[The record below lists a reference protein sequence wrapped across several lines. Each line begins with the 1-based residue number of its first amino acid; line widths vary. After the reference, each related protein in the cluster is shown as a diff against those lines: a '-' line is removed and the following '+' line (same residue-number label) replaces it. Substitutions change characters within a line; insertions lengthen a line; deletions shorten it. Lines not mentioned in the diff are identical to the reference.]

1 MRQNSIYKI
10 PAAFTPDCSSEEIR
24 KGAIELLL
32 SQAGYQKMLQKKSPI
47 NDCYECYF
55 SFLGIDI
62 DTCER
67 SKLEKT
73 IFKDNEARLTQE
85 TIEKILDRFP
95 EFFNNRKVKVFDHD
109 VGYITIANN
118 KSKSPEVK

>member
-1 MRQNSIYKI
+1 MRQNSISKI
-10 PAAFTPDCSSEEIR
+10 PGDFTPDCSSEEIR

-32 SQAGYQKMLQKKSPI
+32 SQAGYQKKLQKKSPI
-47 NDCYECYF
+47 YECYF

-62 DTCER
+62 DICER
-67 SKLEKT
+67 EKLEKT

-109 VGYITIANN
+109 VGYIIID
-118 KSKSPEVK
+118 KK

>member
-1 MRQNSIYKI
+1 VRQNSISKI
-10 PAAFTPDCSSEEIR
+10 PADFIPNSSSEEIR

-32 SQAGYQKMLQKKSPI
+32 SQAGYQKKLQKKSPI
-47 NDCYECYF
+47 YECYF

-67 SKLEKT
+67 EKLEKT

-109 VGYITIANN
+109 VGYIIID
-118 KSKSPEVK
+118 KK

>member
-1 MRQNSIYKI
+1 MRQNSISKI
-10 PAAFTPDCSSEEIR
+10 PADFTPDCSSEEIR
-24 KGAIELLL
+24 KRATELLL
-32 SQAGYQKMLQKKSPI
+32 SQAGYQKKLQKKSP
-47 NDCYECYF
+47 NNNCYECYF
-55 SFLGIDI
+55 SFLGIDIDI

-109 VGYITIANN
+109 V
-118 KSKSPEVK
+118 

>member
-1 MRQNSIYKI
+1 MRQNNIYKI
-10 PAAFTPDCSSEEIR
+10 PAALTPDCSSEEIR
-24 KGAIELLL
+24 KRATELLL
-32 SQAGYQKMLQKKSPI
+32 SQAGYQKMSPI
-47 NDCYECYF
+47 NGCYECYF

-95 EFFNNRKVKVFDHD
+95 EFFNNKKVKVFDHD
-109 VGYITIANN
+109 VGYIIITNN
-118 KSKSPEVK
+118 KLKSPEEVK

>member
-24 KGAIELLL
+24 KGATELLL
-32 SQAGYQKMLQKKSPI
+32 SQAGYQKMLQKKSPV
-47 NDCYECYF
+47 NNCYECYF

-67 SKLEKT
+67 GKLEKT

-95 EFFNNRKVKVFDHD
+95 EFFNNKKVKVFDHD
-109 VGYITIANN
+109 VGYIIIAN
-118 KSKSPEVK
+118 KSKSPEEVK